1 MAAYNAHFPI
11 RVSVQQNGSHVLRV
25 LINVT
30 DIYIDLEQLE
40 TRFVRSRLNKSIE
53 LLEHRIIRTIK

>member
-11 RVSVQQNGSHVLRV
+11 RVSVQQNGSHVLHV

-40 TRFVRSRLNKSIE
+40 TRFVRSRLNKDMY
-53 LLEHRIIRTIK
+53 III